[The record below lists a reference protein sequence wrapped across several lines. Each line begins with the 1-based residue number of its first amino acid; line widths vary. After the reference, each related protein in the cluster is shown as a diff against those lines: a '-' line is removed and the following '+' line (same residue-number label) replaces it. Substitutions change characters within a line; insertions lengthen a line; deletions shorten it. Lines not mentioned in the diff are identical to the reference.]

1 MSTRSRILIAEDLAL
16 MAQELRAVLEPEF
29 EVIETV
35 TDGDALL
42 EAMDALKPDVV
53 VTDIMMPRL
62 NGIAATAELVR
73 RHPAARVVMITIFG
87 DRETTR
93 AGLAAG
99 ALGYVLKS
107 RAAEDLPQAV
117 RAALRGERHLS
128 ESLRRWIP
136 VKEKC

>member
-1 MSTRSRILIAEDLAL
+1 LIAEDLAL

-35 TDGDALL
+35 ADGDALL
-42 EAMDALKPDVV
+42 EAMDSLNPDVV

-62 NGIAATAELVR
+62 NGIAATAEIMR
-73 RHPAARVVMITIFG
+73 RHPSARVVMVTIFG

-107 RAAEDLPQAV
+107 RAVEDLPPAV

>member
-1 MSTRSRILIAEDLAL
+1 
-16 MAQELRAVLEPEF
+16 MARDLRALLEPEF

-35 TDGDALL
+35 SDGDALL
-42 EAMDALKPDVV
+42 ERVDALKPDVV

-62 NGIAATAELVR
+62 NGIAATEEIMR
-73 RHPAARVVMITIFG
+73 RHPTARVVMLTIFA

-107 RAAEDLPQAV
+107 RAVEDLPQAI

-128 ESLRRWIP
+128 ESLERWLP
-136 VKEKC
+136 VKEKL

>member
-1 MSTRSRILIAEDLAL
+1 M
-16 MAQELRAVLEPEF
+16 LEPEF

-35 TDGDALL
+35 ADGDALL
-42 EAMDALKPDVV
+42 QAMDALKPDVV

-62 NGIAATAELVR
+62 NGIVATAEILR
-73 RHPAARVVMITIFG
+73 RHPSARVVMVTIFG

-107 RAAEDLPQAV
+107 RAVEDLPQAV